1 MSNLRIFKSTNKWEK
16 TFLLCPWCLLLLLLI
31 GCNKTP
37 SNGNGGHIDT
47 TPVVKP
53 DMDFWL
59 TTSNQSILLQKQN
72 ANLVFKTATN
82 GYPEIMVDTTQVYQ
96 TIDGFGFTLTDGSAQ
111 LISSLPSSMQTEL
124 LKELFGS
131 DSTSIGISYLRVS
144 IGASDLSASVY
155 TYDDMPAGQTDVNL
169 QNFSLRQDQSKVIPV
184 LKLILAINPNIKI
197 LGSPWTP
204 PVWMKTNNSSI
215 GGSLQTQYYASYA
228 NYFVKYIQGMKAEGI
243 TIDAITPQ
251 NEPLYGGNNPSMLM
265 MATEQANFIKNNLGP
280 AFAAANI
287 KTKIIVYDHNAD
299 RPDYPLTILDDANAR
314 QYVDG
319 SAFHLYGGDISAL
332 SSVHDYYPSKN
343 IYFTEQ
349 YTSSTGDFAG
359 DLKWH
364 LKNVIIGSM
373 RNWSRN
379 ALEWNLASD
388 PYYSIHT
395 QGGCTTCKGAITIIS
410 GYTRNVGYYIVAHA
424 SKFVPPGSR
433 RVSSNNSGYLYNVAF
448 QRPDGKKVLIVEN
461 DGGTSQTFNITFNG
475 RRVTPTLE
483 AGAVGTFVW

>member
-1 MSNLRIFKSTNKWEK
+1 MKTSKKSR
-16 TFLLCPWCLLLLLLI
+16 LLVLGCCFALLTSFEN
-31 GCNKTP
+31 CHKN
-37 SNGNGGHIDT
+37 NNGGGPA
-47 TPVVKP
+47 PVPPPPTKSDV
-53 DMDFWL
+53 DFYL
-59 TTSNQSILLQKQN
+59 TTGSQTSLLQKQTTVL
-72 ANLVFKTATN
+72 AFTSKTN
-82 GYPEIMVDTTQVYQ
+82 GYPDITVDESQTYQ
-96 TIDGFGFTLTDGSAQ
+96 TIDGFGFALTDGSAS
-111 LISSLPSSMQTEL
+111 LISSLPSSMQNDL

-131 DSTSIGISYLRVS
+131 DSTSISISYLRVS
-144 IGASDLSASVY
+144 IGASDLSESVY

-169 QNFSLRQDQSKVIPV
+169 TNFDLRKDKSKVIPV
-184 LKLILAINPNIKI
+184 LKSILAINPNIKI

-204 PVWMKTNNSSI
+204 PTWMKSNNNSI
-215 GGSLQTQYYASYA
+215 GGSLLTQYYSVYA
-228 NYFVKYIQGMKAEGI
+228 QYFVKYIQAMKAEGI

-265 MATEQANFIKNNLGP
+265 SALEQANFVKNNLGP
-280 AFAAANI
+280 ALQAASLN
-287 KTKIIVYDHNAD
+287 TKIIVYDHNAD

-319 SAFHLYGGDISAL
+319 SGFHLYGGDIAAL
-332 SSVHDYYPSKN
+332 SQVHNSYPTKN

-349 YTSSTGDFAG
+349 YTSSTADFAG

-395 QGGCTTCKGAITIIS
+395 PGGCTTCKGAINIIS

-424 SKFVPPGSR
+424 SKFVPAGSVRIASNVPGSL
-433 RVSSNNSGYLYNVAF
+433 NNVAF

-461 DGGTSQTFNITFNG
+461 DDSGLQTFNISYNG
-475 RRVTPTLE
+475 KRVTVSLE
-483 AGAVGTFVW
+483 GGAVATFVW